1 LKAIH
6 PNPPSSLPEMLK
18 KKLVNLFMK
27 TIIIV
32 KFNKVEI
39 TSYVHICTYI
49 LAQECLNKKGDF
61 AEFPKN
67 ILTESR
73 TAFASEC
80 SRRRNPAVALSQIGV
95 CCHCSSGT

>member
-1 LKAIH
+1 
-6 PNPPSSLPEMLK
+6 
-18 KKLVNLFMK
+18 MK
-27 TIIIV
+27 ILIIV
-32 KFNKVEI
+32 QFNSKRMSRM

-49 LAQECLNKKGDF
+49 LAQEFLNKKGDF